1 MFEND
6 KTYTITGTGNV
17 TLHNVNYG
25 GGTVPAGAKV
35 MSKEPTTVEPTTVI
49 RDGAQVVVP
58 TGQKL
63 KIGDVLVTPLNIR
76 GEAQRS
82 FWEIT
87 YKTGENVPGNRVRRK
102 S

>member
-1 MFEND
+1 MIKHIQLQVQE
-6 KTYTITGTGNV
+6 NV

-63 KIGDVLVTPLNIR
+63 KNWGCFSN
-76 GEAQRS
+76 S
-82 FWEIT
+82 
-87 YKTGENVPGNRVRRK
+87 